1 MEKIIKLIMCRDR
14 SIKINFDDQEKHTIE
29 AQSRSITAEKLYE
42 IMSFAPGNKYAVLS
56 ENEYNV
62 DVQVLE
68 FFTEIITEIVGKV
81 NAIEI
86 KVN

>member
-1 MEKIIKLIMCRDR
+1 
-14 SIKINFDDQEKHTIE
+14 
-29 AQSRSITAEKLYE
+29 
-42 IMSFAPGNKYAVLS
+42 MSFAPGNKYAVLS

-68 FFTEIITEIVGKV
+68 FFTELITEIVGKV